1 MAKLADF
8 LYGVLNAIGYTHPL
22 HPVLTHLVIG
32 PVVAAFI
39 LGLIGWLGKKESLL
53 SAARILNVFAFCAW
67 FLTVPLG
74 ILDWE
79 HFYQGQLIHAIV
91 MKMIFASI
99 LFVLLLV
106 TLLVNRRL
114 RDDPRIPVALYF
126 LSTIDV
132 GVLGYFGGSLV
143 FG

>member
-1 MAKLADF
+1 MSKLADLF
-8 LYGVLNAIGYTHPL
+8 YSVLSAIGYGHPL

-39 LGLIGWLGKKESLL
+39 LGLIGWLRRKESLL

-67 FLTVPLG
+67 FFTVPLG
-74 ILDWE
+74 ILDWQ

-91 MKMIFASI
+91 MKMIFASV

-114 RDDPRIPVALYF
+114 PEDPRIPVALYF
-126 LSTIDV
+126 LSTINV
-132 GVLGYFGGSLV
+132 GILGYFGGSLV